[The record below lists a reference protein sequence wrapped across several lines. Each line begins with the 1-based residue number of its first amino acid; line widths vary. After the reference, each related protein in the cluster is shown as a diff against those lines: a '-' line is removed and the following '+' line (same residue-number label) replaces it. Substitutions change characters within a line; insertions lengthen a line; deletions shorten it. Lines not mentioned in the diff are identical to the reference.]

1 MYIRWQFYSFNCLNV
16 SVLGIISITISP
28 EKAKIYCPIFFF
40 RVPPILMDP
49 VYQDNCHPY
58 WASFVWLILKPR
70 LHPSFPLHWIGTC
83 NYNIELP
90 FQTRKENTQNSFA
103 CKPCKRHDFIMC
115 ITNLKEV
122 CLTYG
127 VALVQFLTQWI
138 RCGLRPKVWI
148 DLEPNTMKHIIYS

>member
-1 MYIRWQFYSFNCLNV
+1 MLAFWESSLLQ
-16 SVLGIISITISP
+16 SVLRKPRSIAQYFSFVFLQSWWTLFT
-28 EKAKIYCPIFFF
+28 KITAIH
-40 RVPPILMDP
+40 I
-49 VYQDNCHPY
+49 